1 MQSSITRLYL
11 DLLHE
16 GLMPAAEFYISSTK
30 YSLQERMTR
39 RGKVYDVVFR
49 IVTLDGIEKQ
59 KKLSGFSSKT
69 LAKQGY
75 TDFVTSK
82 CELVKNNPIKKKDP
96 TKQDL
101 LVGDLIREYLASL
114 SNQNKTSSI
123 YGKQKIFKKFVLP
136 YFENTKIKE
145 LTKETLYR
153 WQDDLWNT
161 RNPRTKSFYSYKYL
175 SNVRA
180 FFRTFLGWC
189 ESRYGIKNSFSEV
202 DKPKRRAQKTKMQIW
217 TREDFE
223 KFIATV
229 DDPTYHALFTLL
241 FYTGRRKGEI
251 FALHPDDIKSD
262 CIVFDKS
269 LTRKTFNGGSYE
281 ITSTKAEKEQA
292 VPVCASV
299 QNELKN
305 YTGGTPFFFG
315 GERPLADNTVRRV
328 FRSYC
333 DKAGIPPIRI
343 HDLRHSFVSMLIH
356 LGANFMV
363 IADLIG
369 DTVEQITK
377 TYGHLYEGDKRAILA
392 KL

>member
-1 MQSSITRLYL
+1 
-11 DLLHE
+11 
-16 GLMPAAEFYISSTK
+16 MPAAEFYISSTK

-101 LVGDLIREYLASL
+101 LVGDLLREYLACL
-114 SNQNKTSSI
+114 SNLNKASSV

-136 YFENTKIKE
+136 YFENTKAKD
-145 LTKETLYR
+145 LTKEVLYR

-161 RNPRTKSFYSYKYL
+161 KNNRSGNFYSYKYL
-175 SNVRA
+175 SSIRS

-189 ESRYGIKNSFSEV
+189 ESRYGIKNNFAEV
-202 DKPKRRAQKTKMQIW
+202 TKPKKRVQKTKMQIW

-223 KFIATV
+223 KFIAVV
-229 DDPTYHALFTLL
+229 DDPLYHAFFTLL
-241 FYTGRRKGEI
+241 FFTGRRKGEI
-251 FALHPDDIKSD
+251 FALTPQDINPNS
-262 CIVFDKS
+262 IVFDKS
-269 LTRKTFNGGSYE
+269 VTRKTFSGAPYE
-281 ITSTKAEKEQA
+281 VTSTKAEKDQET
-292 VPVCASV
+292 PVCRAV
-299 QNELKN
+299 QKELKN
-305 YTGGTPFFFG
+305 YKGDAPFFFG
-315 GERPLADNTVRRV
+315 GEKPVADNTLRRA
-328 FRSYC
+328 FRKYC
-333 DKAGIPPIRI
+333 AKAGIQPIRI

-356 LGANFMV
+356 LRANFMV
-363 IADLIG
+363 IAELIG
-369 DTVEQITK
+369 DTVDQVIK
-377 TYGHLYEGDKRAILA
+377 TYGHLYESDKHKIIEEIG
-392 KL
+392 